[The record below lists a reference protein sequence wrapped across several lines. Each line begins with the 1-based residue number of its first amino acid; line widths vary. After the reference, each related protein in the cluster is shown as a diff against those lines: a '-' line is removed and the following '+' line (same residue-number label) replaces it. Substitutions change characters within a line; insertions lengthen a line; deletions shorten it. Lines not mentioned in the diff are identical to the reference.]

1 MMNSG
6 LSASDVAVLTGNAGN
21 SRGCNDGAYGGWG
34 AEWFLWIIVIFALFG
49 GWGNGFGG
57 WGGSGGGTNTPG
69 FQGYAT
75 RSDIDAALSTQG
87 IESGITGI
95 GTQLCNGFA
104 GVNSAIANLGY
115 QAQQCC
121 CDTRAAIADVN
132 YNLAAQTNILQN
144 TVNNNG
150 TAIQQ
155 ALNTGFRDVID
166 AQNAGTQRIVDMIT
180 QDKIQSLQT
189 ELQSAQLQLSNNAQ
203 TERIVNT
210 LRPPVVPSYSVMSPY
225 TSIINPTGFTFGVS
239 NGCGCGYNACGC
251 GC

>member
-1 MMNSG
+1 MFNTNCMSPADMAAVMGTNNRG
-6 LSASDVAVLTGNAGN
+6 NNDGFGYASD
-21 SRGCNDGAYGGWG
+21 
-34 AEWFLWIIVIFALFG
+34 WIIWLIVIAAIFG
-49 GWGNGFGG
+49 NGWGFGG
-57 WGGSGGGTNTPG
+57 FGGGYGNGG
-69 FQGYAT
+69 FNSPVGQGSLT
-75 RSDIDAALSTQG
+75 RADVDAALSTQG
-87 IESGITGI
+87 IENGITGI
-95 GTQLCNGFA
+95 GTQLCNGFNS
-104 GVNSAIANLGY
+104 VNSNISNLGY
-115 QAQQCC
+115 NLQSCC
-121 CDTRAAIADVN
+121 CDLKQGLGEVN

>member
-1 MMNSG
+1 MFSSNCMSPADMAAVMGTNNRG
-6 LSASDVAVLTGNAGN
+6 NNDGFGYASD
-21 SRGCNDGAYGGWG
+21 
-34 AEWFLWIIVIFALFG
+34 WIIWLIVIAAIFG
-49 GWGNGFGG
+49 NGWGFGG
-57 WGGSGGGTNTPG
+57 FGGNGGGFNSPVG
-69 FQGYAT
+69 QGSLT
-75 RSDIDAALSTQG
+75 RADIDAALSTQG

-95 GTQLCNGFA
+95 GTQLCNGFS

-115 QAQQCC
+115 QTQQCC

-189 ELQSAQLQLSNNAQ
+189 DLQSAQLQLSNQAQ
-203 TERIVNT
+203 TNNIINA
-210 LRPPVVPSYSVMSPY
+210 LRPTPTPSYPVMSPY
-225 TSIINPTGFTFGVS
+225 TSIINPTGFTFGVN